1 MWIEAAEKQELS
13 AALLLDLSAAFDVV
27 SHQIFSEKLK
37 IYNFSE
43 KSIAWF
49 KAYLLKR
56 KQYVQVESK
65 RSNPIILEDIGVPQ
79 GSILGPLIFLIFNND
94 YPASS
99 VEGTSVLFADDDT
112 DNVSDKN
119 PMELKRKIQ
128 SEANRSTSCVKD
140 NKMVCSGDKTKLL
153 VIGTAE
159 MRKKLLKDEVFKID
173 VCGKPIT
180 ESKSEKLLGLIVNNE
195 LSW

>member
-128 SEANRSTSCVKD
+128 NEANRSTSWVKD

-180 ESKSEKLLGLIVNNE
+180 QSKSEKLLGLIVNNE